1 METGQRDQG
10 LKAQLDVEKTY
21 NQIVAKREAKLSRD
35 ALLERQATQLT
46 KYFIRARQRELK
58 DTVEK
63 QAEQS
68 RKHYERN
75 LQKTKDAGE
84 AAAAVAQMVQEEKI
98 IISAHMAEKGRER
111 MAQELRVKSERQ
123 EREKWQQARILYE
136 RFQAEERSKA
146 LTRPS
151 GEDLTPLD

>member
-1 METGQRDQG
+1 ME
-10 LKAQLDVEKTY
+10 VEKTY
-21 NQIVAKREAKLSRD
+21 ELILKKKEEQLSRD

-63 QAEQS
+63 QVEQS

-75 LQKTKDAGE
+75 LQK
-84 AAAAVAQMVQEEKI
+84 VQEEKV
-98 IISAHMAEKGRER
+98 IISAHMAEKGKER
-111 MAQELRVKSERQ
+111 LAEEHRVKSERR

-136 RFQAEERSKA
+136 RFQAEERVRCGRK
-146 LTRPS
+146 
-151 GEDLTPLD
+151 